1 MSVVPKISVNGGSRA
16 SWFRKMSLCLNDSI
30 IPVTQNVS
38 IRWEINFYDKKYF
51 LGQGNI
57 GAKLIFPKYLFWAYI
72 GGLKVK
78 SDFSTYFSIES
89 SNPKNIF
96 CIINLV
102 QWQVYRVEKVGKNLL
117 YLSKKTIF
125 KFFHT

>member
-1 MSVVPKISVNGGSRA
+1 MSVLGGKSTFLIKI
-16 SWFRKMSLCLNDSI
+16 
-30 IPVTQNVS
+30 
-38 IRWEINFYDKKYF
+38 
-51 LGQGNI
+51 GQGNI

-78 SDFSTYFSIES
+78 SDFSTYFSKES

-102 QWQVYRVEKVGKNLL
+102 QLQVYRVEKVGKNLL
-117 YLSKKTIF
+117 YLSKKNDFLIF
-125 KFFHT
+125 SYFNLRAHL